1 MKRNA
6 RLAAA
11 MLTSALVLGL
21 GGCAAPD
28 FNRSLYSLNQPVVER
43 THYMLDVAAS
53 IVECALMRTES
64 RGAHQR
70 TDFPSRDDDNFL
82 AHSLI
87 YRNEDGSSRI
97 EYLPVTITR
106 WPPADRVYGK

>member
-28 FNRSLYSLNQPVVER
+28 FNRSLYSLNQPANFANYLSL
-43 THYMLDVAAS
+43 TMGSPTIAA
-53 IVECALMRTES
+53 
-64 RGAHQR
+64 RGEKVQ
-70 TDFPSRDDDNFL
+70 
-82 AHSLI
+82 
-87 YRNEDGSSRI
+87 G
-97 EYLPVTITR
+97 
-106 WPPADRVYGK
+106 